1 MCNSRGKLVKCLLVG
16 CEIISTQTQM
26 VNKLK
31 NQPVYKRL
39 VIRRLFPDNQQFVPQ
54 VISIISLLFEHT
66 FYPVYTAP
74 INTTTR

>member
-16 CEIISTQTQM
+16 CEIISTQTQR
-26 VNKLK
+26 VNELK
-31 NQPVYKRL
+31 NQPVHKRL
-39 VIRRLFPDNQQFVPQ
+39 VIRRLFPDNQQFIPQ
-54 VISIISLLFEHT
+54 VFFAISLLFEHT